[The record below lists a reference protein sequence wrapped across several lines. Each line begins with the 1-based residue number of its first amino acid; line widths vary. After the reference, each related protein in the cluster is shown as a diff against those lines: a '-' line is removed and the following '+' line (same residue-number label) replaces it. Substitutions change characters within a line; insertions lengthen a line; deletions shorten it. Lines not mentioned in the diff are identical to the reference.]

1 MNVSIVIPIF
11 NPDRTILRKL
21 LQSVKGQKFKGKFEI
36 LEIEK
41 NMGFA
46 KKINLGIKKSKY
58 NIVVELPQDCIPSN
72 KYWLR
77 DLVEPFKNKN
87 VIASVSKVRLPDS
100 LWKSFSLFAKAAN
113 IKEKGVIVS
122 LLDGKGSAY
131 RKNILKSVNYFDEK
145 SFRTGGEDLDLYM
158 KIKEKGI
165 IAYPKAEILHYHPT
179 TYIKRLKKTRQY
191 ANGGGTIFRIHGLK
205 MRRWHYFLIK
215 AIPIL
220 GLIAT
225 VLSFP
230 FNKKET
236 KLFPIYLLGSFPD
249 HIYYLLGYWKG
260 FLMGRQT
267 V

>member
-11 NPDRTILRKL
+11 NPDRIILKKL
-21 LQSVKGQKFKGKFEI
+21 LQVVKGQKFKGKFEI

-46 KKINLGIKKSKY
+46 KQINLGIKKSKY
-58 NIVVELPQDCIPSN
+58 EIVVELPQDCIPAD
-72 KYWLR
+72 KYWLKN
-77 DLVEPFKNKN
+77 LVEPFKNKK
-87 VIASVSKVRLPDS
+87 VIASVSKIRLPDS
-100 LWKSFSLFAKAAN
+100 IWKNLSIFAKAAN
-113 IKEKGVIVS
+113 IKEKEVITS

-131 RKNILKSVNYFDEK
+131 RKSILKSVGYFDEK
-145 SFRTGGEDLDLYM
+145 NFRTGGEDLDLYM
-158 KIKEKGI
+158 KIRKKGI
-165 IAYPKAEILHYHPT
+165 IAYPKTEILHYHPT
-179 TYIKRLKKTRQY
+179 TYMKRLKKTRQY

-205 MRRWHYFLIK
+205 MRGWHYFLIK

-225 VLSFP
+225 VFSFP

-236 KLFPIYLLGSFPD
+236 ELFPIYLLGSFPD
-249 HIYYLLGYWKG
+249 HIFYLYGFWKG
-260 FLMGRQT
+260 FLNGKQT